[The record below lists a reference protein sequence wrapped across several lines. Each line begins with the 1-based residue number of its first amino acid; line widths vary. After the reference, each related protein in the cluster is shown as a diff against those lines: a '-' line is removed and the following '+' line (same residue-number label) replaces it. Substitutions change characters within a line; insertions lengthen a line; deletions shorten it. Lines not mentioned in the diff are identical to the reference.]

1 MRICQNPHC
10 SNPFN
15 AEENK
20 FCNSCG
26 QSNFGDLLRNRFRVL
41 RLLGE
46 GGFSKTY
53 ATEDVDRLDAPCVI
67 KQFFPQVQGTAARAK
82 AAQLFKEEAF
92 RLYELGEN
100 HPSIPRLLAYF
111 EQGASLYL
119 VQEFIEGETLFREL
133 QTSIFDEAKIRQLLT
148 DILPVIAFIHSRN
161 VIHRDIKPENIIRRH
176 GDNRLVLIDFGG
188 AKQITQAS
196 IARQATVIYTIGYAP
211 SEQMAGFACHASDLY
226 SLGVTCVRLLT
237 KCLPQQDRYGNIYDP
252 LYDAINAQWLWRE
265 MLSQKNL
272 SVSEQ
277 LGYVLDKLLKNLVR
291 ERYQSALEVLQD
303 LNNNSFINFFGM
315 MTIPQL
321 ETSSE
326 TSSPN
331 NPPIQTPSIQPPPIH
346 NIPTNQP
353 TIKSQELLTV
363 PAFHLFEFEVLT
375 VDTQGREITR
385 ERNSARYYSEDL
397 GGGIFL
403 EMVSLPSGD
412 FLMGSRD
419 GEGDADERP
428 QHLVTIEPLCMGKY
442 PITQAQWRAVAALPK
457 ENIPLNPNPSKF
469 KGANRPV
476 ENVSWH
482 EAQEFCDRLEKKTGR
497 KYRLP
502 SEAEWEYAC
511 RAGTTTPFHFG
522 EIITPDLAN
531 CGSSDSAILEG
542 RSRFR
547 RETTPVGSF
556 ELANN
561 FGLYDMHGLVWEWCA
576 DPWHNNYVGAPTDGR
591 VWEWDG
597 DRNRR
602 VLRGG
607 SWSFSPVL
615 CRSASRSWN
624 ESDGGLRICGFRVVV
639 SL

>member
-1 MRICQNPHC
+1 MRICQNPNC

-15 AEENK
+15 ADENK
-20 FCNSCG
+20 FCNACG
-26 QSNFGDLLRNRFRVL
+26 HSNFGDLLRNRFRVL

-67 KQFFPQVQGTAARAK
+67 KQFFPQVQGTASRAK
-82 AAQLFKEEAF
+82 AALLFKEEAF

-119 VQEFIEGETLFREL
+119 VQEFIEGETLFKEL
-133 QTSIFDEAKIRQLLT
+133 QTSSFNEAKIRQLLT

-237 KCLPQQDRYGNIYDP
+237 RCLPQQDRYGNMYDP
-252 LYDAINAQWLWRE
+252 LYDAINAQWLWRQI
-265 MLSQKNL
+265 LSQSNL

-291 ERYQSALEVLQD
+291 ERYQSAVEVLQD
-303 LNNNSFINFFGM
+303 LNNSNFTNFFGRV
-315 MTIPQL
+315 TIPPI
-321 ETSSE
+321 E
-326 TSSPN
+326 SPQPSQPNNTFTN
-331 NPPIQTPSIQPPPIH
+331 NPPSRPAFQ
-346 NIPTNQP
+346 
-353 TIKSQELLTV
+353 SQELLKV
-363 PAFHLFEFEVLT
+363 PAFHSFEFDVLT
-375 VDTQGREITR
+375 VDTQGREISR
-385 ERNSARYYSEDL
+385 ERNMTRFFTEDL
-397 GGGIFL
+397 GSGIFL
-403 EMVSLPSGD
+403 EMVSLPSGN

-419 GEGDADERP
+419 NEGDADERP
-428 QHLVTIEPLCMGKY
+428 RHLVMIEPLCMGKY
-442 PITQAQWRAVAALPK
+442 PITQGQWRAVTALPK
-457 ENIPLNPNPSKF
+457 VNIALNQNPSKF

-482 EAQEFCDRLEKKTGR
+482 EAQEFCDRLYQKTGR

-511 RAGTTTPFHFG
+511 RGGTTTPFHFG
-522 EIITPDLAN
+522 ETITPDLAN
-531 CGSSDSAILEG
+531 CGGSDSAILEG

-576 DPWHNNYVGAPTDGR
+576 DPWHNNYIGAPDDGS

-597 DRNRR
+597 DKNRR